1 MKKRTII
8 YDFCLTV
15 IISVIFCSCF
25 YFHTDVRPLNKDKVY
40 QAEVYKIRNPIKA
53 HLIDGSLI
61 VFPNGFR
68 MENNILIGNGI
79 KYDLYRRA
87 IPFKILP
94 LDSISK
100 IIYYEKTISKSIN
113 VEDFEGNITL
123 PTRLQLID
131 NSLVIASQGI
141 DREGNKILCR
151 SDELGSQVSL
161 PLEDVAVLE
170 YYKRKW
176 QPVPTIASIPAFV
189 PAIIWFL
196 IVILSDSDRSI
207 HFFQ

>member
-1 MKKRTII
+1 
-8 YDFCLTV
+8 
-15 IISVIFCSCF
+15 
-25 YFHTDVRPLNKDKVY
+25 
-40 QAEVYKIRNPIKA
+40 
-53 HLIDGSLI
+53 
-61 VFPNGFR
+61 

-141 DREGNKILCR
+141 DREGNKIL
-151 SDELGSQVSL
+151 SS
-161 PLEDVAVLE
+161 
-170 YYKRKW
+170 
-176 QPVPTIASIPAFV
+176 
-189 PAIIWFL
+189 
-196 IVILSDSDRSI
+196 
-207 HFFQ
+207 